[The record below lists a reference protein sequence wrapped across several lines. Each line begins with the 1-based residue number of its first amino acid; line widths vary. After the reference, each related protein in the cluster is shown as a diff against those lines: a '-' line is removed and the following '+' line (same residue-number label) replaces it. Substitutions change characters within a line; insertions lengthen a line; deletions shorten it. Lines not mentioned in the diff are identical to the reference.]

1 MASISDIKKI
11 AYRDFELKNLKFHYK
26 AYRSIAVY
34 VVYLLHFFGTT
45 ANMGSL
51 YAIIITLISGF
62 FVLTGSVIGFFLMV
76 LFLYISEM
84 LDYADGMM
92 ARLRKKEK
100 DCLGIFLDDYFHQI
114 PRQFLFV
121 FLGIGAYLSLGS
133 KWYLLAGIL
142 CTVFQLLVMHISELR
157 KTIISNFT
165 DNKFFNE
172 QDDNPLV
179 KSNLQKLIFYLAIFP
194 MKQIKL
200 LLLGSAFISI
210 FIPQFMYWLLIFY
223 TPFLIVRFA
232 VFFCQTYSSLKKLK
246 VTSDID

>member
-1 MASISDIKKI
+1 
-11 AYRDFELKNLKFHYK
+11 
-26 AYRSIAVY
+26 
-34 VVYLLHFFGTT
+34 
-45 ANMGSL
+45 
-51 YAIIITLISGF
+51 
-62 FVLTGSVIGFFLMV
+62 
-76 LFLYISEM
+76 
-84 LDYADGMM
+84 
-92 ARLRKKEK
+92 
-100 DCLGIFLDDYFHQI
+100 
-114 PRQFLFV
+114 
-121 FLGIGAYLSLGS
+121 
-133 KWYLLAGIL
+133 
-142 CTVFQLLVMHISELR
+142 MHISELR